1 MGVTFISYAFNLN
14 LGSLVGGVAF
24 RYRLYS
30 RLGLGNETITR
41 VLGFSMFTNWIG
53 YLLVAGV
60 AFCFWPLDLPPGWK
74 IGNDGLRML
83 GAVLLMLAFAYV
95 LLCAFVRGRVW
106 RVRGHAFKTPGLA
119 MALLQLAMSCAN
131 WSLIGG
137 VIWFLLQGA
146 VGYPHVLAVL
156 LVAAVAGVVTHVPAG
171 LGVLEAVFVALLA
184 HQVPEATLL
193 GALLAYRGL
202 YYLLPLTVATL
213 GYLAQEGLAG
223 VGLLDV
229 RVREVLHP
237 QRHFVLAALAEA
249 AADAQHLG
257 ELEGGAEAAIGRA
270 VDVVHQ
276 RAADAAFGEQA
287 IIRASLE
294 TRRAV
299 QDFDVGGPVRRTAAW
314 LAGSLDFTEADA
326 ARFERTENGV
336 VLVTREMLKRL
347 AAD

>member
-1 MGVTFISYAFNLN
+1 MSTMALSRQSWWPWVRRAAAWGFFALIAWLLVRQARTIDWDDVLDAIRALPATTLLAAGAIAACSFVLYSTYDLLGRHLTRHRLGTGTVMGVTFISYAFNLN

-41 VLGFSMFTNWIG
+41 VLGFSMLTNWIG

-60 AFCFWPLDLPPGWK
+60 AFCFWPLSLPPGWK
-74 IGNDGLRML
+74 IGNDGLRIL
-83 GAVLLMLAFAYV
+83 GAALLVLAAAYV
-95 LLCAFVRGRVW
+95 LVCAFARGRVW
-106 RVRGHAFKTPGLA
+106 RIRSHAFRTPGLA

-213 GYLAQEGLAG
+213 GYLATE
-223 VGLLDV
+223 V
-229 RVREVLHP
+229 R
-237 QRHFVLAALAEA
+237 A
-249 AADAQHLG
+249 
-257 ELEGGAEAAIGRA
+257 
-270 VDVVHQ
+270 
-276 RAADAAFGEQA
+276 
-287 IIRASLE
+287 
-294 TRRAV
+294 RRRL
-299 QDFDVGGPVRRTAAW
+299 Q
-314 LAGSLDFTEADA
+314 
-326 ARFERTENGV
+326 
-336 VLVTREMLKRL
+336 KR
-347 AAD
+347 